1 MLPGAAAVA
10 AARWSSAAAPRRSSW
25 RTPPDAGPHL
35 KPGNRKVTSIRFTQ
49 FKMGWALLQVQIC
62 GNTRFISRVVRLTGC
77 KRSRLLLAL
86 TSKEVARGCFQALE
100 GQWLQV
106 LYWSTE
112 K

>member
-35 KPGNRKVTSIRFTQ
+35 KPGIRWVTSIRFSQ
-49 FKMGWALLQVQIC
+49 FKMGWALLQALIC
-62 GNTRFISRVVRLTGC
+62 GNNRFISRVVRLTGC

-86 TSKEVARGCFQALE
+86 TSEEVARGCFQTLK
-100 GQWLQV
+100 GQWP
-106 LYWSTE
+106 
-112 K
+112 